1 MCAILWVWQGER
13 QGGAVVIIGDSEPG
27 GRIACRCGE
36 TLPDL
41 ASFDAHSVTH
51 GEDSAPSPADVPDL
65 TRAPGVR

>member
-1 MCAILWVWQGER
+1 M
-13 QGGAVVIIGDSEPG
+13 IIGDSEPG

-51 GEDSAPSPADVPDL
+51 GEDSAPSPADVADL
-65 TRAPGVR
+65 TQAPGVR